1 MEKRA
6 APGQKG
12 GRKIDAVL
20 DGATRVFLERGYAT
34 ASMNDV
40 AAAAAVSKRTLYQ
53 YFTSKE
59 ALFAAVVQGR
69 TRAIIDHLEAGVG
82 TRTDEAP
89 SLFLLG
95 MTIVNHMLLPDTARF
110 LRMVTAEADRWPEL
124 GRVLDHTAFAQVL
137 AEVERALVRAV
148 EAQGGHLEDSAFAAE
163 LFVSMMWGLQLLRSL
178 VGSGSGTAPN
188 DGLCGDAETIARK
201 VAFFARAIGL
211 ADSTK
216 KSTKA
221 PPKAGPKARSRRSQ
235 IAPPR

>member
-6 APGQKG
+6 APGQRG

-69 TRAIIDHLEAGVG
+69 TRAIIDHLEARVG
-82 TRTDEAP
+82 TPTDEAP
-89 SLFLLG
+89 SLLLLG
-95 MTIVNHMLLPDTARF
+95 TTIINHMLLPDTVRF
-110 LRMVTAEADRWPEL
+110 LRMVAAEADRWPEL
-124 GRVLDHTAFAQVL
+124 GRVLDQTAFAQIL

-148 EAQGGHLEDSAFAAE
+148 EAEGGHLDDSAFAAE
-163 LFVSMMWGLQLLRSL
+163 LFVSMLWGLQLLRSL
-178 VGSGSGTAPN
+178 VGSGIAPN
-188 DGLCGDAETIARK
+188 GGLCGDPETIARK
-201 VAFFARAIGL
+201 VAFFARAVGL
-211 ADSTK
+211 AESTK
-216 KSTKA
+216 KRA
-221 PPKAGPKARSRRSQ
+221 PPKAGPKTRSRRSQ